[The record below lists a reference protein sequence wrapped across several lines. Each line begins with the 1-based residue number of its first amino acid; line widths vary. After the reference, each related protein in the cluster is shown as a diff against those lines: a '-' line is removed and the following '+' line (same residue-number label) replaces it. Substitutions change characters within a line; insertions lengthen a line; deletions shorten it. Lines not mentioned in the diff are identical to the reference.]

1 MSRAI
6 IVLAPPRTGS
16 SALAGV
22 LQRLGVQMGD
32 DVQPADMLNKKGYYE
47 DRYWQTVNKD
57 VAGWGYEVLEPDEID
72 EATKDRYRQVIA
84 HYDEQHDVWGFK
96 NPRACFTLQFIW
108 PLLDEAGVDVRVVD
122 LHRDYD
128 DAVRSLQRHSRLAYG
143 GQHEMTLEEA
153 AALQRRWHKAAR
165 QRRDEALARQYLL
178 LGMWYEVL
186 MRDTFESLET
196 LWRFCFD
203 DEVQRERL
211 ALAAG
216 FLSPE
221 LRNFGG

>member
-84 HYDEQHDVWGFK
+84 HYDEQYDVWGFK

-108 PLLDEAGVDVRVVD
+108 PLLDEAGVDVRVID
-122 LHRDYD
+122 WHRDYD
-128 DAVRSLQRHSRLAYG
+128 DAVKSLQRHSQIAYG
-143 GQHEMTLEEA
+143 GQKQMTAEEA
-153 AALQRRWHKAAR
+153 RTLQKRWHQAAR
-165 QRRDEALARQYLL
+165 ARRDEAEARGYPILH
-178 LGMWYEVL
+178 MYYEHL
-186 MRDTFESLET
+186 MREPYKRLGDLAE
-196 LWRFCFD
+196 FCLGD
-203 DEVQRERL
+203 VPAQERL
-211 ALAAG
+211 QMAAG
-216 FLSPE
+216 FLSPK
-221 LRNFGG
+221 LRTYA